1 MGWMLHSTRT
11 VLAVSWLPR
20 CPGGERLN
28 TSGLL
33 LLPPLCTL
41 LLLRQTSSHP
51 PRLLLI
57 GWNGLMLLIHVH
69 KVLGQRRQ
77 RRPPLFDSN
86 GSPTPWRGDTYTGA
100 RGYRTPRPALPSRV
114 AEKKVVSEVTRQ
126 RRFRETSRKSRDM
139 SGLSI
144 RPAVNDAESDHCRV
158 LFFFLSF

>member
-51 PRLLLI
+51 PWLLLI

-69 KVLGQRRQ
+69 KVLGQRQQ

-86 GSPTPWRGDTYTGA
+86 GSPSSLRRDTLT
-100 RGYRTPRPALPSRV
+100 RIRLSVLSFRV
-114 AEKKVVSEVTRQ
+114 DEKKNSIRYYIAK
-126 RRFRETSRKSRDM
+126 RSIETFRKSK
-139 SGLSI
+139 I
-144 RPAVNDAESDHCRV
+144 
-158 LFFFLSF
+158 F

>member
-1 MGWMLHSTRT
+1 VCAMGWMLHSTRT

-33 LLPPLCTL
+33 LLPPLCTP

-69 KVLGQRRQ
+69 KVLGQRQQ

-86 GSPTPWRGDTYTGA
+86 GSSPSLQGIPTRM
-100 RGYRTPRPALPSRV
+100 RLSALLHFLPES
-114 AEKKVVSEVTRQ
+114 AKKPGSELP
-126 RRFRETSRKSRDM
+126 RETPDGELDRKHTRDSRYA
-139 SGLSI
+139 G
-144 RPAVNDAESDHCRV
+144 
-158 LFFFLSF
+158 SFTILYCDK

>member
-69 KVLGQRRQ
+69 KVLGQRQQ

-86 GSPTPWRGDTYTGA
+86 GSPSPLRGDTYTDTAIG
-100 RGYRTPRPALPSRV
+100 TFFPSRR
-114 AEKKVVSEVTRQ
+114 KKN
-126 RRFRETSRKSRDM
+126 
-139 SGLSI
+139 SI
-144 RPAVNDAESDHCRV
+144 RFYLAKRSIET
-158 LFFFLSF
+158 FEEFKIF